1 MGEVMS
7 GAYLGEA
14 AIWIEVLSRHGDVGS
29 RQRFTSTPITIG
41 RAYDNDV
48 VLDDPHVA
56 AHHLRIVR
64 SDAGVLTA
72 EDLGSRNGLYLGRGR
87 EKRSEIALDGDHELS
102 IGATMLRVRTA
113 SFAVPEE
120 QPVIRGVRFWPAA
133 IACIAGVFL
142 LAVLDL
148 WLSETTEPKAIRYF
162 TPLLII
168 AGIVVAWTAGW
179 SVLTRVFRGYARFG
193 LHFLIVSAGMLAFS
207 FYDLAAEM
215 GAFAFSWTALTTTS
229 YLVAWIML
237 GAIVFAHLVAVN
249 PSRKPIKLGIAILV
263 AAAGISMQTL
273 KQGEFRS
280 NYGQP
285 VVLNRLEPPA
295 LRLVSPQREAAFFAD
310 AAKIRASLDKARTEE
325 PSGGD
330 GFADD
335 GDD

>member
-1 MGEVMS
+1 MGEVMT
-7 GAYLGEA
+7 GAYLGEG
-14 AIWIEVLSRHGDVGS
+14 AIWVETLSRHGDVVS
-29 RQRFTSTPITIG
+29 RQRFTATPITIG

-48 VLDDPHVA
+48 VVDDPHVA

-64 SDAGVLTA
+64 SDEGVLKA

-87 EKRSEIALDGDHELS
+87 DKRSEIALDGDHELS
-102 IGATMLRVRTA
+102 IGTTMLRVRTA
-113 SFAVPEE
+113 SFAVPDE

-179 SVLTRVFRGYARFG
+179 SVITRVFRGHARFA

-229 YLVAWIML
+229 YLVAWILL

-263 AAAGISMQTL
+263 AAAGIAMQTL
-273 KQGEFRS
+273 KHGEFRS

>member
-1 MGEVMS
+1 MGEVMT
-7 GAYLGEA
+7 GAYLGEG
-14 AIWIEVLSRHGDVGS
+14 AIWVETLSRHGDVVS
-29 RQRFTSTPITIG
+29 RQRFTATPITIG

-48 VLDDPHVA
+48 VVDDPHVA

-64 SDAGVLTA
+64 SDEGVLKA

-87 EKRSEIALDGDHELS
+87 DKRSEIALDGDHELS
-102 IGATMLRVRTA
+102 IGTTMLRVRTA
-113 SFAVPEE
+113 SFAVADE

-148 WLSETTEPKAIRYF
+148 WLSETTEPKLIRYF

-168 AGIVVAWTAGW
+168 AGIVVVWTAGW
-179 SVLTRVFRGYARFG
+179 SVITRVFRGHARFG
-193 LHFLIVSAGMLAFS
+193 LHFLIVAAGMLAFS
-207 FYDLAAEM
+207 FYDQAAEM

-229 YLVAWIML
+229 YLVAWILL
-237 GAIVFAHLVAVN
+237 GAIVFAHLVAIN

-263 AAAGISMQTL
+263 AAAGIAMQTL
-273 KQGEFRS
+273 KHGEFRS

>member
-1 MGEVMS
+1 MGEALT
-7 GAYLGEA
+7 GAYLGES
-14 AIWIEVLSRHGDVGS
+14 AIWVEVLSRHGDVAL

-48 VLDDPHVA
+48 VVDDPHVA

-64 SDAGVLTA
+64 SDEGVLTA

-87 EKRSEIALDGDHELS
+87 DKRSEIALDGDHDLS
-102 IGATMLRVRTA
+102 IGTTMLRVRTA
-113 SFAVPEE
+113 AFAVPEE

-179 SVLTRVFRGYARFG
+179 SVINRVFRGQARFG
-193 LHFLIVSAGMLAFS
+193 LHFLIVAAGMLAFS
-207 FYDLAAEM
+207 VYDQAAEM

-229 YLVAWIML
+229 YLVAWILL
-237 GAIVFAHLVAVN
+237 GAIVFAHLVAIN

-285 VVLNRLEPPA
+285 IVLNRLEPPA

-310 AAKIRASLDKARTEE
+310 AAKIQASLDKARTEE

-335 GDD
+335 SDD

>member
-1 MGEVMS
+1 MGEALS
-7 GAYLGEA
+7 GTHPGES
-14 AIWIEVLSRHGDVGS
+14 AIWVEVLSRHGDVAL

-48 VLDDPHVA
+48 VVDDPHVA

-64 SDAGVLTA
+64 SDDGVLMA
-72 EDLGSRNGLYLGRGR
+72 EDLGSLNGLYLGRGR
-87 EKRSEIALDGDHELS
+87 EKRSEIAFDGDHEIS
-102 IGATMLRVRTA
+102 VGTTMLRVRTA
-113 SFAVPEE
+113 AFAVPDE

-168 AGIVVAWTAGW
+168 TGIVVAWTAGW
-179 SVLTRVFRGYARFG
+179 SVINRVFRGQARFG

-207 FYDLAAEM
+207 FYDQAAEM

-229 YLVAWIML
+229 YLVAWILL
-237 GAIVFAHLVAVN
+237 GAIVFAHLVAIN
-249 PSRKPIKLGIAILV
+249 PSRKPIKLGIAVLV

-285 VVLNRLEPPA
+285 IVLNRLEPPA
-295 LRLVSPQREAAFFAD
+295 LRLVSPQLEAAFFAD

-335 GDD
+335 SDD

>member
-1 MGEVMS
+1 
-7 GAYLGEA
+7 
-14 AIWIEVLSRHGDVGS
+14 
-29 RQRFTSTPITIG
+29 
-41 RAYDNDV
+41 
-48 VLDDPHVA
+48 
-56 AHHLRIVR
+56 
-64 SDAGVLTA
+64 
-72 EDLGSRNGLYLGRGR
+72 
-87 EKRSEIALDGDHELS
+87 
-102 IGATMLRVRTA
+102 
-113 SFAVPEE
+113 
-120 QPVIRGVRFWPAA
+120 
-133 IACIAGVFL
+133 
-142 LAVLDL
+142 
-148 WLSETTEPKAIRYF
+148 
-162 TPLLII
+162 
-168 AGIVVAWTAGW
+168 
-179 SVLTRVFRGYARFG
+179 
-193 LHFLIVSAGMLAFS
+193 MLAFS

-295 LRLVSPQREAAFFAD
+295 LRLVVSPQREAAFFAD

-335 GDD
+335 GGRLISGRGSARASRASRSPRRADTDR

>member
-1 MGEVMS
+1 MGEVMT
-7 GAYLGEA
+7 GAYLGEG
-14 AIWIEVLSRHGDVGS
+14 AIWVETLSRHGDVVS
-29 RQRFTSTPITIG
+29 RQRFTATPITIG

-48 VLDDPHVA
+48 VVDDPHVA

-64 SDAGVLTA
+64 SDEGVLKA

-87 EKRSEIALDGDHELS
+87 DKRSEIALDGDHELS
-102 IGATMLRVRTA
+102 IGTTMLRVRTA
-113 SFAVPEE
+113 SFAVPDE

-148 WLSETTEPKAIRYF
+148 WLSETTEPKLIRYF

-168 AGIVVAWTAGW
+168 AGIVVVWTAGW
-179 SVLTRVFRGYARFG
+179 SVITRVFRGHARFG
-193 LHFLIVSAGMLAFS
+193 LHFLIVAAGMLAFS
-207 FYDLAAEM
+207 FYDQAAEM

-229 YLVAWIML
+229 YLVAWILL
-237 GAIVFAHLVAVN
+237 GAIVFAHLVAIN

-263 AAAGISMQTL
+263 AAAGIAMQTL
-273 KQGEFRS
+273 KHGEFRS

-330 GFADD
+330 GFAED

>member
-1 MGEVMS
+1 MGEVMT

-14 AIWIEVLSRHGDVGS
+14 AIWIEVLSRHGDVAT
-29 RQRFTSTPITIG
+29 RHRFTSTPITIG

-64 SDAGVLTA
+64 SDEGVLTA
-72 EDLGSRNGLYLGRGR
+72 EDLGSRNGIYLGRGR
-87 EKRSEIALDGDHELS
+87 DKRSEVALDGDHELS
-102 IGATMLRVRTA
+102 IGTTMLRVRTA
-113 SFAVPEE
+113 AFAVPDE

-133 IACIAGVFL
+133 IACVAGVFL

-148 WLSETTEPKAIRYF
+148 WLSDTTEPKAIRYF

-179 SVLTRVFRGYARFG
+179 SVITRVFRGHARFG
-193 LHFLIVSAGMLAFS
+193 LHFLIVAAGMLAFS
-207 FYDLAAEM
+207 FYDQAAEM
-215 GAFAFSWTALTTTS
+215 GAFAFSWTPLTTTS
-229 YLVAWIML
+229 YLVAWILL

-249 PSRKPIKLGIAILV
+249 PSRKPIKLGVAILV

-295 LRLVSPQREAAFFAD
+295 LRLVSPQPEAAFFAD